1 MIAARMKVCPACG
14 LVFPD
19 ESNFCF
25 LTGDTLQPA
34 GDAVVGTTVAGRF
47 RIVSKL
53 SDGPWATIYD
63 ARYRLLDVPCVVKIL
78 NEPLGADAQA
88 AFNASLATARRCT
101 HANVSEVL
109 GGGILSDGRG
119 WVAHEKVEAGPLI
132 EHLRAQVAPPLA
144 LSIAS
149 QMLRALGRIHDFGG
163 VHGSLGPTNVL
174 VTPKGHVQLVEVGLG
189 RGLLHDPFAD
199 DPRALFAQ
207 RYIAPELSSQQRSS
221 ANADLYAVGAIT
233 VHMLTGRTPFEA
245 GAVAELRT
253 KVNEEGIDVDGR
265 LGALHENLREWL
277 KQLIDKNPEGRHA
290 NAHLAV
296 DALDEACAAAG
307 MKMQAD
313 PGHEAAP
320 EGITL
325 ASGFARWER
334 FRGVFSK
341 MVELG
346 FPGGAP
352 PHTRDA
358 LAQIAGRAEDL
369 TQLGKKALFEH
380 ENLNDIAK
388 RAREGRANIASQMD
402 EVNANAKEVRQEVH
416 PLKVAAARHGEKA
429 KVFPGEAHEAHRE
442 VLRWEGRSAMVEPY
456 KELADAYHKM
466 ADIIERWWAVRSA
479 QLTCERDAAD
489 KAEEL
494 RAFDEQLDELRQ
506 ALKIHESNLAA
517 ESQAT
522 EESLSQLGYE
532 SDRLEMELLDLASRF
547 SAPLRS
553 KPELGGCFREL
564 AQMA

>member
-1 MIAARMKVCPACG
+1 MKVCPACG

-34 GDAVVGTTVAGRF
+34 ADAVVGTTVAGRF

-53 SDGPWATIYD
+53 TDGPWATIYE
-63 ARYRLLDVPCVVKIL
+63 ARMRLLETPCVVKIL
-78 NEPLGADAQA
+78 NDPLGPEAQA
-88 AFNASLATARRCT
+88 AFTASLATARRCT
-101 HANVSEVL
+101 HTNVSEVL

-119 WVAHEKVEAGPLI
+119 WVAHEKLEAGPLI
-132 EHLRAQVAPPLA
+132 EHLRAPVAPPKA
-144 LSIAS
+144 LSFAK
-149 QMLRALGRIHDFGG
+149 QMLMALGRIHDFGG

-174 VTPKGHVQLVEVGLG
+174 VTAGGHLQLVEVGLG
-189 RGLLHDPFAD
+189 RGLLKDPFAD

-221 ANADLYAVGAIT
+221 ANADLYAVGAIA
-233 VHMLTGRTPFEA
+233 VHMLSGRTPFEA
-245 GAVAELRT
+245 AAVAELRT

-265 LGALHENLREWL
+265 LGSLHEKLREWL

-296 DALDEACAAAG
+296 DALDEAAAAAG
-307 MKMQAD
+307 MKLSPD
-313 PGHEAAP
+313 PGRAAP
-320 EGITL
+320 PGTTL
-325 ASGFARWER
+325 AGGFARWER

-352 PHTRDA
+352 PQTRDA
-358 LAQIAGRAEDL
+358 LAQIAGRVEDL
-369 TQLGKKALFEH
+369 SQLGKKALFEH

-388 RAREGRANIASQMD
+388 RAREGRENIAGQMD
-402 EVNANAKEVRQEVH
+402 EVNASAKEVRQEVH

-429 KVFPGEAHEAHRE
+429 KAFPAEAQEAHRE
-442 VLRWEGRSAMVEPY
+442 VLRWEGRSALVEPY
-456 KELADAYHKM
+456 KELADAYTQM
-466 ADIIERWWAVRSA
+466 AGIIERWWAVRSA

-489 KAEEL
+489 KADEL

-517 ESQAT
+517 EAQAT
-522 EESLSQLGYE
+522 EETLSQLGHE

-553 KPELGGCFREL
+553 KPELGACFREL